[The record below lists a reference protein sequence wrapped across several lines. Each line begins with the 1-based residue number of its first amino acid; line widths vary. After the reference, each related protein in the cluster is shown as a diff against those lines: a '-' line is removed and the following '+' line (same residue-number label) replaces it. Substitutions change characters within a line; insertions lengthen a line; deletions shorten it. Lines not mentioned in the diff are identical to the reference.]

1 MVVPPINFVRQGPA
15 DVDPRALIEVINDC
29 NVKSMFGSPVLL
41 ENMGRFALK
50 NGIKTPSL
58 KRIVGAGDII
68 KASVEKLLLEMMD
81 ADGEVYS
88 NYGATEAMPSTEMD
102 AVAVSYTHLGIKRK
116 IIYPTK
122 KKSREINCRK

>member
-41 ENMGRFALK
+41 EIWGGVCTE

-58 KRIVGAGDII
+58 KRIVGAGILS

-88 NYGATEAMPSTEMD
+88 NYGPLKQC
-102 AVAVSYTHLGIKRK
+102 HLPRWML
-116 IIYPTK
+116 
-122 KKSREINCRK
+122 